1 MSQPAGAAVSGANP
15 SALVTGASRG
25 IGYAIGAHLA
35 SQKWSLTLVA
45 RNIDQLAQAQSTFE
59 ALGATV
65 QIVAADM
72 ADDETLI
79 GPVDQHE
86 RAYGSMSAL
95 ILAAGMGSAGPL
107 AGYPLRRFDKQFAVN
122 VRAPYALV
130 SRALPLLR
138 TAARNDPARG
148 ARVIA
153 LTSVEGV
160 YPDAGLSA
168 YGASKAALAS
178 LVRSVNLEEA
188 DNGVFATA
196 VSPGFVATDMS
207 AWTADTIPPDSL
219 IPVGDVVKVV
229 DLILSVS
236 GNSFIPHIILNR
248 AGGGAYHA

>member
-1 MSQPAGAAVSGANP
+1 MTEPGAAIANP
-15 SALVTGASRG
+15 SALVTGGSRG
-25 IGYAIGAHLA
+25 IGYGIAAHLA
-35 SQKWSLTLVA
+35 SQNWSLTLVA
-45 RNIDQLAQAQSTFE
+45 RRVESLTQAQSALE
-59 ALGATV
+59 ALGGTV
-65 QIVAADM
+65 QIMAGDM
-72 ADDETLI
+72 ADDDALN
-79 GPVDQHE
+79 GAVDQHE

-95 ILAAGMGSAGPL
+95 ILAAGVGSAGPL
-107 AGYPLRRFDKQFAVN
+107 ENYPMRRFDKQFAVN

-138 TAARNDPARG
+138 TAAANDPARG
-148 ARVIA
+148 ARVVA

-160 YPDAGLSA
+160 YPDARLSA

-219 IPVGDVVKVV
+219 IPVEDVVKVV
-229 DLILSVS
+229 DLILSLT
-236 GNSFIPHIILNR
+236 GNSFIPHIIVNR
-248 AGGGAYHA
+248 AGGGAYHG